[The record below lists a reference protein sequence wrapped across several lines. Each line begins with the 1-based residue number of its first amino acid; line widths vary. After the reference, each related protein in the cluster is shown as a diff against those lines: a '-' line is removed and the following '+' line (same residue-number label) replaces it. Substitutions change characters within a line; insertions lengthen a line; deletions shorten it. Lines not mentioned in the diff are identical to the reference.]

1 MYTEEDIYTSEDIIA
16 GVIVTLLV
24 LAWFGFGIW
33 LSHRTRESGCGTK
46 IAVAI
51 VFTKGF
57 VLYWFCYGLFY
68 MPGKIVINFIKG
80 MKEGRVERQ
89 QTDQKDEGKQ

>member
-1 MYTEEDIYTSEDIIA
+1 MYTEEDTYTPEDIIA
-16 GVIVTLLV
+16 GIIVILVV
-24 LAWFGFGIW
+24 LAWFGFSIW
-33 LSHRTRESGCGTK
+33 LSHRTRQSGCGTR

-68 MPGKIVINFIKG
+68 VPGKIVVNLIKG
-80 MKEGRVERQ
+80 MKEGHDERK
-89 QTDQKDEGKQ
+89 QTNHKEGNEK